1 MAVNTEPENEDR
13 PSPAIA
19 VFLAEDHA
27 IVREGLKMLLAQ
39 EDDIKILG
47 QAGNGREAVR
57 QVKHL
62 LPDIVL
68 MDIAMPE
75 LNGIEATRQIRESA
89 PATEVVI
96 LSMYA
101 TDEHVYQALS
111 AGARGYVL
119 KESVSEEV
127 IRAIRAVH
135 AGHRYLSEKI
145 SDVMI
150 EDYVSQRGSAPG
162 RGPLDSLSNRE
173 REVLQLVVEG
183 KSSKEIAKIIHL
195 SAKTVD
201 TYRSR
206 MMHKLGVHDLATLV
220 KFAIEHGLSA
230 QE

>member
-1 MAVNTEPENEDR
+1 MAVNTGRENEER
-13 PSPAIA
+13 PSPAIT

-27 IVREGLKMLLAQ
+27 IVREGLKMLLGQ
-39 EDDIKILG
+39 EGDIEILG
-47 QAGNGREAVR
+47 EAGNGREAVR
-57 QVKHL
+57 RVKGL
-62 LPDIVL
+62 LPDVVL

-101 TDEHVYQALS
+101 TGEHVFQALN

-127 IRAIRAVH
+127 VQAVRAVH
-135 AGHRYLSEKI
+135 AGHRYLCEKI
-145 SDVMI
+145 SDAMI
-150 EDYVSQRGSAPG
+150 EDYVSQRRGGPD
-162 RGPLDSLSNRE
+162 RGPLDSLSRRE

-183 KSSKEIAKIIHL
+183 NSSKEIAKIIHL

-206 MMHKLGVHDLATLV
+206 LMRKLGVRDLAALV
-220 KFAIEHGLSA
+220 KFAIEHGLTA